1 MNKRKSVKKLDN
13 SSSTVWFLLFGVSA
27 ITMFIKIDFYDPFN
41 TPKLILLLLV
51 AGWLVGHLFNS
62 YRVRPITVRSREF
75 TVTMLTLGF
84 VLFLLVS
91 LTQSDQFLVGLVGE
105 TQRRNGFLSYFGL
118 SVIFLFTL
126 RHINFSNV
134 IRVYQIGILT
144 GVVLSAYGILQISG
158 RDFISW
164 DNPYNSMIS
173 TLGNPNFASATL
185 AILFLISLFGLN
197 TRDISSLFKILSC
210 FLLIFA
216 LIAIVKSNSLQ
227 GLLVIF
233 FSLVFYI
240 SVYSFIKNR
249 KLGLLVTGLSAIPAF
264 FAILGMLQKGP
275 LVSILYKDSVSIRG
289 YYWRAGIEMF
299 KDSPLTG
306 IGLDRYGIAFKQ
318 FREVGYPLRYGF
330 DITSSNAHNTFIQLF
345 ATSGLIVGTLYL
357 VILSIVFLSGIN
369 LLRRCDKDQK
379 NLVLG
384 LLSAWV
390 GFQAQ
395 SLISIDNIGVSVWGW
410 LLGGSILGLS
420 FKTESGISHINNPKD
435 KRLVQINLFQP
446 IISVFV
452 LLPILIFTSGLYK
465 AERDMYLLK
474 GISNPAYP
482 ENKPA
487 VQTYVDRVLSNPNA
501 DPFYKYRSA
510 FFLYDMGYQDK
521 AYVIVS
527 NSLASDPTN
536 PEFLNGMIFL
546 EESDN
551 NFKNVISLRERI
563 STIDPWNADNYLQ
576 LLKLYKAAG
585 DAVGVEAMRSK
596 IFSFAANT
604 DTAKLALE
612 IIG

>member
-1 MNKRKSVKKLDN
+1 MRQRQNAKKTDKSSN
-13 SSSTVWFLLFGVSA
+13 SVWFLLFGVSA
-27 ITMFIKIDFYDPFN
+27 ITLFIKIDFYDPFN

-51 AGWLVGHLFNS
+51 AGWLLGHLINS
-62 YRVRPITVRSREF
+62 YRVRPITVRSSEF
-75 TVTMLTLGF
+75 ILTILTLSF
-84 VLFLLVS
+84 VLSLLVA
-91 LTQSDQFLVGLVGE
+91 LMQSDQFLVGLVGE

-118 SVIFLFTL
+118 SVIFLFAL

-144 GVVLSAYGILQISG
+144 GVALSTYGILQISG
-158 RDFISW
+158 RDFIAW

-185 AILFLISLFGLN
+185 AILFLIGLFSLHL
-197 TRDISSLFKILSC
+197 RDVSSLFKILS
-210 FLLIFA
+210 LIFLVLA
-216 LIAIVKSNSLQ
+216 LIAIVKSNSRQ

-233 FSLVFYI
+233 FSLIFYI

-249 KLGLLVTGLSAIPAF
+249 KLGLLVTGLSAVAAF
-264 FAILGMLQKGP
+264 LAILGMLQKGP
-275 LVSILYKDSVSIRG
+275 LASILYKDSVSIRG

-318 FREVGYPLRYGF
+318 FREVGYPLKAGF
-330 DITSSNAHNTFIQLF
+330 EVTSSNAHNTFIQLF
-345 ATSGLIVGTLYL
+345 ATSGLFVGMFYL
-357 VILSIVFLSGIN
+357 AILSCIFLSGIN
-369 LLRRCDKDQK
+369 LLRRCEKDQK
-379 NLVLG
+379 NIALG
-384 LLSAWV
+384 LLAAWV

-420 FKTESGISHINNPKD
+420 FRNESEINLANNSQH

-446 IISVFV
+446 IISVFALV
-452 LLPILIFTSGLYK
+452 PIIIFASGLYK
-465 AERDMYLLK
+465 AESDMYVLR
-474 GISNPAYP
+474 GISDPTYAD
-482 ENKPA
+482 NKPA
-487 VQTYVDRVLSNPNA
+487 VQIYVDKVLSNSIA
-501 DPFYKYRSA
+501 DPFYKYRST

-521 AYVIVS
+521 AYLTAS

-536 PEFLNGMIFL
+536 PEFLKGMIFL
-546 EESDN
+546 EESKN
-551 NFKNVISLRERI
+551 NFENVILLRERI

-576 LLKLYKAAG
+576 LLKLYKASG
-585 DAVGVEAMRSK
+585 DTGGVEAMRAK
-596 IFSFAANT
+596 IFSFAAHT
-604 DTAKLALE
+604 DIAKSALE

>member
-1 MNKRKSVKKLDN
+1 VRQRQNAKRTDKSSN
-13 SSSTVWFLLFGVSA
+13 SVWFLLFGVSA
-27 ITMFIKIDFYDPFN
+27 ITLFIKIDFYDPFN

-51 AGWLVGHLFNS
+51 AGWLLGHLINS
-62 YRVRPITVRSREF
+62 YRVRPITVRSSEF
-75 TVTMLTLGF
+75 ILTILTLSF
-84 VLFLLVS
+84 VLSLLVV
-91 LTQSDQFLVGLVGE
+91 LMQSDQFLVGLVGE
-105 TQRRNGFLSYFGL
+105 TQRRNGFLAYFGL

-134 IRVYQIGILT
+134 IKVYQIGILT
-144 GVVLSAYGILQISG
+144 GVILSAYGILQISG
-158 RDFISW
+158 RDFITW

-185 AILFLISLFGLN
+185 AILFLIGLFSLNIREVSLF
-197 TRDISSLFKILSC
+197 FKILSLC
-210 FLLIFA
+210 LLVFA
-216 LIAIVKSNSLQ
+216 LIAIVKSNSRQ

-249 KLGLLVTGLSAIPAF
+249 KLGLLVTGLSAIPALL
-264 FAILGMLQKGP
+264 AILGMLQKGP

-318 FREVGYPLRYGF
+318 FREVGYPLKYGYE
-330 DITSSNAHNTFIQLF
+330 ITSSNAHNTFIQLF
-345 ATSGLIVGTLYL
+345 ATSGLFVGIFYIA
-357 VILSIVFLSGIN
+357 VLSYIFLSGLN
-369 LLRRCDKDQK
+369 LLRRCDKDRK
-379 NLVLG
+379 KLALG
-384 LLSAWV
+384 LLAAWV

-420 FKTESGISHINNPKD
+420 LRTESEINETNKPKN
-435 KRLVQINLFQP
+435 KKLVQINLFQP
-446 IISVFV
+446 IISVLV
-452 LLPILIFTSGLYK
+452 LLPIIIFSSGLYQV
-465 AERDMYLLK
+465 ERDMYVLK

-482 ENKPA
+482 ENKSA
-487 VQTYVDRVLSNPNA
+487 VQMYVDKVLSNSNA

-510 FFLYDMGYQDK
+510 FFLYEMGYQDK
-521 AYVIVS
+521 AYLTLS
-527 NSLASDPTN
+527 NSLASDPAN

-546 EESDN
+546 EESKNSFD
-551 NFKNVISLRERI
+551 NVISLREKL
-563 STIDPWNADNYLQ
+563 SMIDPWNADNYLQ
-576 LLKLYKAAG
+576 LLKLYKASG
-585 DAVGVEAMRSK
+585 DTAGVEAMRVK
-596 IFSFAANT
+596 IMSFAAKT
-604 DTAKLALE
+604 DVAKSALE